1 MQKMNDIVVL
11 FMSEFMFCFTDRTRS
26 EEDKYLIGWVYLG
39 IFGSMVGSNILVMVS
54 LALRDAFKIFKR
66 KIFICR
72 RNRILKK
79 NEERK
84 KKRDVAERRAKADAK
99 ALKIAIN
106 KIRLFEDAQ
115 EERERQEKEERKMS
129 LKRKARFIVGQR
141 LE

>member
-1 MQKMNDIVVL
+1 M
-11 FMSEFMFCFTDRTRS
+11 
-26 EEDKYLIGWVYLG
+26 
-39 IFGSMVGSNILVMVS
+39 
-54 LALRDAFKIFKR
+54 
-66 KIFICR
+66 
-72 RNRILKK
+72 KK